1 MLIDFFFFRAENIR
15 CICFNREDEVLIMME
30 KFRRFMM
37 GRYGVDSFSKFLLV
51 AGVVLACISSFTKL
65 QILYFIGWAAL
76 LYSYFRVFSKNYAK
90 RAAENQK
97 YLQIT
102 AKISSKIPGFK
113 NRSSRNS
120 QYTIF
125 KCPGCKQK
133 IRVPSGKGKIE
144 IRCPKCGRTFIKRS

>member
-1 MLIDFFFFRAENIR
+1 
-15 CICFNREDEVLIMME
+15 MME
-30 KFRRFMM
+30 RFRRFMI

-51 AGVVLACISSFTKL
+51 VGVVTAFISSITKL
-65 QILYFIGWAAL
+65 NILYILGWICL

-102 AKISSKIPGFK
+102 AKISAMIPGLG
-113 NRSSRNS
+113 NRPSRGAG
-120 QYTIF
+120 YAIF

>member
-1 MLIDFFFFRAENIR
+1 
-15 CICFNREDEVLIMME
+15 MME
-30 KFRRFMM
+30 RFRRFMM
-37 GRYGVDSFSKFLLV
+37 GRYGVDSFSKFLLL
-51 AGVVLACISSFTKL
+51 AGVIMAFISSLTKFS
-65 QILYFIGWAAL
+65 ILYVLGWICL

-102 AKISSKIPGFK
+102 AKISSKFSGLKRGTK
-113 NRSSRNS
+113 NHTAKDPYHR
-120 QYTIF
+120 IF

-133 IRVPSGKGKIE
+133 IRVPSRKGKIE

>member
-1 MLIDFFFFRAENIR
+1 MG
-15 CICFNREDEVLIMME
+15 E

-37 GRYGVDSFSKFLLV
+37 GRYGVDSFSRFLLIV
-51 AGVVLACISSFTKL
+51 GVVFACISSFTKL
-65 QILYFIGWAAL
+65 DL
-76 LYSYFRVFSKNYAK
+76 LYLLGWICLIFSYFRVFSKNYGK

-102 AKISSKIPGFK
+102 SKISSKIPGLR
-113 NRSSRNS
+113 NRSFRKSG
-120 QYTIF
+120 YAIF